1 MDYLG
6 DKVLSV
12 FEKRQA
18 KNTKTH
24 TKSKKCVQRVRRN
37 ERRAIVDFGA
47 RRKKKGR
54 EDKKRQGKRTEEKRK
69 EKKRKKET
77 ETGKRKSPLHKK
89 TRPEDLKCI
98 SEAKGR
104 DKRTEHRIQN
114 TDRQDESGKRSRTIR
129 EAIKGKCQW

>member
-47 RRKKKGR
+47 RRKKKRR
-54 EDKKRQGKRTEEKRK
+54 EDKKGKHEKLSVK
-69 EKKRKKET
+69 LLKRNAVCW
-77 ETGKRKSPLHKK
+77 
-89 TRPEDLKCI
+89 EDIQQI
-98 SEAKGR
+98 SL
-104 DKRTEHRIQN
+104 
-114 TDRQDESGKRSRTIR
+114 SF
-129 EAIKGKCQW
+129 